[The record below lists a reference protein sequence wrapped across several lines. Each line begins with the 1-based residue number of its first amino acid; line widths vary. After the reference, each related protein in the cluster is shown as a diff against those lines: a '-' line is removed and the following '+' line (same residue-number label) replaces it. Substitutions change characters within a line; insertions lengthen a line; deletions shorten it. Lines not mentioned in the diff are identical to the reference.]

1 MGAWF
6 LIIVPASTVVVWRLV
21 RVAGV
26 IWHERARIA
35 SHCIQMET
43 AALNGAILYERLP
56 DGTTLLVMPG
66 AAHEGHDSMDPI
78 RYP

>member
-6 LIIVPASTVVVWRLV
+6 LIIVPAMTVVVWRLV
-21 RVAGV
+21 GVAGV
-26 IWHERARIA
+26 IWHERTRVT
-35 SHCIQMET
+35 SHCAQMET
-43 AALNGAILYERLP
+43 AALNGAMLCERLP

-66 AAHEGHDSMDPI
+66 AAHQEQGPTDPL